1 MGFSYFEKEQYNKDI
16 CKKRVCL
23 EFCKLLFAKKGLFLQ
38 ILQKGFFKVIK
49 RWLWGVLVPIKR
61 RMARIYRYFRLC
73 LDALW
78 VVILFCVP
86 IKSLIDDGL

>member
-1 MGFSYFEKEQYNKDI
+1 MYALN
-16 CKKRVCL
+16 
-23 EFCKLLFAKKGLFLQ
+23 FANYC
-38 ILQKGFFKVIK
+38 LQKRAFFYKFYKRAFFKVIK
-49 RWLWGVLVPIKR
+49 RWLWGGVVPIKR
-61 RMARIYRYFRLC
+61 RMAWIYRYFRLC